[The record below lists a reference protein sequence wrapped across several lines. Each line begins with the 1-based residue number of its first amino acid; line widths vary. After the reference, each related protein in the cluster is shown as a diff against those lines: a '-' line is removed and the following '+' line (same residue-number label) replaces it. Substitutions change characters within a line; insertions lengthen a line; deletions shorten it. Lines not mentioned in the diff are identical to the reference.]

1 MECQCL
7 CAPAGHQHQIC
18 TGAAEFG
25 KAVRLPG
32 SPATALVPACAPCQH
47 ATAAKPPRAPA
58 APQLGGPHRPLGK
71 RDWDD
76 AALARP
82 GRRSARW
89 PRPAE
94 APSPARHPRPAD

>member
-1 MECQCL
+1 MTECQCL

-18 TGAAEFG
+18 TGTAEYG

-32 SPATALVPACAPCQH
+32 SPATTLVPACTPCQH
-47 ATAAKPPRAPA
+47 ATRTGFPPRPLPSEPVRRA
-58 APQLGGPHRPLGK
+58 RNLGK

-89 PRPAE
+89 PGQPAQE
-94 APSPARHPRPAD
+94 PPAGS